1 MGTHTR
7 TMKTLLLTLLLGAV
21 LLTTQASRVKKLPG
35 QTKHE
40 LEKEESNKIYHGPT
54 YKKALTD
61 EEFARKKARY
71 YKKLRLGHKG
81 EHRPANTRHD
91 QDNLS
96 LQDLSA
102 GHQVKLAS
110 NKHKKTNFNKVM
122 KLKSP
127 KPSKKL
133 EKKYNKLLAKEKLR
147 LKKKQFKKAH
157 KSMTP

>member
-1 MGTHTR
+1 M
-7 TMKTLLLTLLLGAV
+7 
-21 LLTTQASRVKKLPG
+21 KKLPG
-35 QTKHE
+35 GPRHQ

-91 QDNLS
+91 QDDLS

-102 GHQVKLAS
+102 HQDKPS
-110 NKHKKTNFNKVM
+110 TIKHKKINFNKA
-122 KLKSP
+122 S
-127 KPSKKL
+127 SA
-133 EKKYNKLLAKEKLR
+133 YN
-147 LKKKQFKKAH
+147 
-157 KSMTP
+157 S

>member
-1 MGTHTR
+1 MGSRLCLLPRTHTR

-35 QTKHE
+35 GPRHQ

-61 EEFARKKARY
+61 EELARKKARY

-91 QDNLS
+91 QDKPS
-96 LQDLSA
+96 TI
-102 GHQVKLAS
+102 
-110 NKHKKTNFNKVM
+110 KHKKINFNKVM
-122 KLKSP
+122 KLKSL
-127 KPSKKL
+127 KPSKKM
-133 EKKYNKLLAKEKLR
+133 EKMYRKLLAKEKMR
-147 LKKKQFKKAH
+147 LKKKHFKKEQRH
-157 KSMTP
+157 QTP